1 LHSLIRPDPEKSKD
15 RKLLRK
21 PLCPADAILIQEH
34 QLKSSQIIP
43 VKLGMVNAYIV
54 KQDGVVLIDT
64 GTPGSEGVILR
75 TLMAAGIEQQEVRLI
90 LVTHGHGD
98 HAGSASRLQEMTGA
112 PVAVHENDAGMLRTG
127 TQGRLI
133 PTGLIGRIAP
143 IFLGSVNKTT
153 FPAVN
158 PAIVIKGPMDLA
170 PYGVVGTV
178 IPTPG
183 HTLGSVSVV
192 LGNGDVFSGD
202 LIFPQ
207 IPSGKPGLPFWA
219 DNPADVCRSVR
230 TLLAENPKIFHIGH
244 GGPFPAELVRQMVE

>member
-1 LHSLIRPDPEKSKD
+1 M
-15 RKLLRK
+15 
-21 PLCPADAILIQEH
+21 QEH
-34 QLKSSQIIP
+34 QLESVQIIP

-64 GTPGSEGVILR
+64 CIPGSEHAILSS
-75 TLMAAGIEQQEVRLI
+75 LKAAGIEQQEVRLI

-98 HAGSASRLQEMTGA
+98 HAGSAARLQEMTGA
-112 PVAVHENDAGMLRTG
+112 PVAVHENDVRMLQTG
-127 TQGRLI
+127 TQGQLI

-143 IFLGSVNKTT
+143 LFLGSVNKTT

-158 PAIVIKGPMDLA
+158 PAIVIKGTMDLA

-192 LGNGDVFSGD
+192 LRNGDVFSGD
-202 LIFPQ
+202 LIIPQ
-207 IPSGKPGLPFWA
+207 IPSGKPSLPFWA
-219 DNPADVCRSVR
+219 DNPVDVYMCVR
-230 TLLAENPKIFHIGH
+230 TLLAYNPQTFHLGH

>member
-1 LHSLIRPDPEKSKD
+1 
-15 RKLLRK
+15 
-21 PLCPADAILIQEH
+21 
-34 QLKSSQIIP
+34 
-43 VKLGMVNAYIV
+43 MVNAYIV

-75 TLMAAGIEQQEVRLI
+75 SLMAAGIEQQEVRLI

-112 PVAVHENDAGMLRTG
+112 PVAVHENDVRMLRTG

-133 PTGLIGRIAP
+133 PTGFFGRIAP
-143 IFLGSVNKTT
+143 LFLGSVNKTT

-158 PAIVIKGPMDLA
+158 PDIVIKGTMDLA

-183 HTLGSVSVV
+183 HTPGSVSVV
-192 LGNGDVFSGD
+192 LGNGNVFSGD

-219 DNPADVCRSVR
+219 DNPADVSMSVR
-230 TLLAENPKIFHIGH
+230 TLLAYNPQTFYPGH
-244 GGPFPAELVRQMVE
+244 GGPFPAELVRKMVE